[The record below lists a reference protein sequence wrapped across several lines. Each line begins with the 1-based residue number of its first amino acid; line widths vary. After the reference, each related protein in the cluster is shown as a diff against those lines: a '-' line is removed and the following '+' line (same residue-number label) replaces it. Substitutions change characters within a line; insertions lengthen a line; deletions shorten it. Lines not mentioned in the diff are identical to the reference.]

1 MKNKKK
7 KLLAIALTGL
17 MILSA
22 CGKKEEAKTDNK
34 AQLNTQ
40 ATEKKAEAPK
50 PKEEPTSKIVEQAST
65 VSELKQKYCVDNSKY
80 IKPFYNVEQNTQ
92 FTFHFNSKVEPIKAI
107 TVHTDPSCNIDST
120 IYQINSAYLNG
131 DGSGY
136 NIVVKPGSPVLNS
149 SARKEGEL
157 SKYNWG
163 NAPVYYLS
171 INYDMSADTPTK
183 LDSPI
188 VVPFTVRR
196 KISTPNIEAH
206 ITKDGSFTLSWKPVK
221 NAVKYNIYSAD
232 NVKSS
237 SQAVN
242 MSRSQ
247 AGYAGDHIQLLATV
261 DSSKTIFDDFNK
273 DNNGNTITT
282 SKGAVNTQNFH
293 TLGAYYVT
301 AIDASGNESSFSM
314 AVEGWKYGS
323 QLPNKFDESGY
334 ISKGKDGKANYL
346 PNTVPVQMIDKSIH
360 YYPINYTKINE
371 YTAGYATYG
380 YRIVG
385 TKLTGKIDVY
395 KKDKIYA
402 PSIQSTSTLSND
414 LYIVK
419 NDINIIPDVDVNTI
433 NDTAYS
439 NSIISLD
446 KEVNRDEST
455 AIKYNQEALHKRADI
470 ESERIVNDG
479 VYTTQEGPLAMLEYD
494 SLENSGNTETK
505 AENNTENKTDENV
518 TSTPTST
525 STSTEKAQ
533 SNDIPSE
540 ITSENLVD
548 EQIKS
553 TKRQIAEADTAEI
566 PAINVKYFADSAE
579 EEYLARNMI
588 AANNEISLEAFP
600 NLQNTEYLSDV
611 LMKVVYQN
619 PYIIGFN
626 NARYDNNTMTLYIDY
641 QFDANTIHSKQSS
654 VSSEATNIV
663 KSTITSDMSDE
674 EKVMALWKYLEE
686 HTEYDKDASKHVEQN
701 NFKDITGFED
711 AFDSYGIMCKK
722 VGVSQSYSYCYKLL
736 LSLCDVP
743 CITLTGYIDQTLP
756 HAWNAIYLNGAWRW
770 TDVTNN
776 NTNSGIPYM
785 LYQTSSE
792 YAEKSNYVPDE
803 LYEINTKLN
812 AVSSTDNSMDW
823 YVENNCYTK
832 SQSELIQLVVNN
844 FNNSDK
850 YVCVKSEYAPV
861 FDDTFMQ
868 SLGKSLND
876 NGVSTEDIYNIR
888 MGYLNGIFILAKQ
901 Q

>member
-1 MKNKKK
+1 MKNK
-7 KLLAIALTGL
+7 KLLAIATMSL

-22 CGKKEEAKTDNK
+22 CGKKEEAKIDNK
-34 AQLNTQ
+34 AQSNTQ
-40 ATEKKAEAPK
+40 ATEKKVEVPK
-50 PKEEPTSKIVEQAST
+50 PKEETTSKQVEQAST
-65 VSELKQKYCVDNSKY
+65 ISELKQKYNVDNSKY

-107 TVHTDPSCNIDST
+107 TVHTDPSCDINST
-120 IYQINSAYLNG
+120 VYQINSAYLNENG
-131 DGSGY
+131 KGY
-136 NIVVKPGSPVLNS
+136 DIVVKPGSPVLNS

-171 INYDMSADTPTK
+171 INYDMSANTPTK
-183 LDSPI
+183 LSNPI

-196 KISTPNIEAH
+196 KISTPNIEAR

-221 NAVKYNIYSAD
+221 NAVKYNIYSED

-242 MSRSQ
+242 IPRSQ
-247 AGYAGDHIQLLATV
+247 AGYAGDHLELLATI
-261 DSSKTIFDDFNK
+261 DSSKTSFDDFNK
-273 DNNGNTITT
+273 DNTGNTITT
-282 SKGAVNTQNFH
+282 SKWSVNAQNFH
-293 TLGAYYVT
+293 PLGAYYVT
-301 AIDASGNESSFSM
+301 AIDAFGNESSFSM

-323 QLPNKFDESGY
+323 QLPNKFDEFGY

-346 PNTVPVQMIDKSIH
+346 PNTVPVQMVDKSIH
-360 YYPINYTKINE
+360 YYPVNYTKIKE

-380 YRIVG
+380 YTIVG

-402 PSIQSTSTLSND
+402 PSIQSTSTLGND
-414 LYIVK
+414 FYIVK
-419 NDINIIPDVDVNTI
+419 NDINIVPDVDVNTI
-433 NDTAYS
+433 TDSAYS

-455 AIKYNQEALHKRADI
+455 AVKYNHEALQNRADI
-470 ESERIVNDG
+470 ESERIINDG
-479 VYTTQEGPLAMLEYD
+479 VYTTPEGPLAMLKYD
-494 SLENSGNTETK
+494 SLENSGSTETT
-505 AENNTENKTDENV
+505 TEN
-518 TSTPTST
+518 STESNADNNIASEST
-525 STSTEKAQ
+525 QASAEKAQ
-533 SNDIPSE
+533 SNDITSE

-553 TKRQIAEADTAEI
+553 TNRQIAEADATKL
-566 PAINVKYFADSAE
+566 PVVNVKYFADSAE
-579 EEYLARNMI
+579 EEYLALNMI
-588 AANNEISLEAFP
+588 AAKNEISLEAFP

-611 LMKVVYQN
+611 LMKVIYQN

-641 QFDANTIHSKQSS
+641 QFDADTIHSKQSS

-663 KSTITSDMSDE
+663 NSTITSGMSDE

-686 HTEYDKDASKHVEQN
+686 HTEYDKEALKYVEHN
-701 NFKDITGFED
+701 NFKDITGYED

-743 CITLTGYIDQTLP
+743 CITLTGCINQTLP
-756 HAWNAIYLNGAWRW
+756 HAWNAVQLNGAWRW
-770 TDVTNN
+770 IDVTNN
-776 NTNSGIPYM
+776 KTNSDIPYM

-812 AVSSTDNSMDW
+812 TVSSTDNSMDW
-823 YVENNCYTK
+823 YVENNCYAK
-832 SQSELIQLVVNN
+832 SQSELLQLVASTY
-844 FNNSDK
+844 NNSEK
-850 YVCVKSEYAPV
+850 YVCVKSEYEPV
-861 FDDTFMQ
+861 FDDTLMKSLGQ
-868 SLGKSLND
+868 SLHED
-876 NGVSTEDIYNIR
+876 GVSPEDIYNIR
-888 MGYLNGIFILAKQ
+888 MGYLNGVFVLAKQ